1 MKYGRIFF
9 IYNPASGK
17 GRVKRALPQIIAEI
31 SKHCDGY
38 AVEES
43 SSEKDFSE
51 KLRKACRE
59 FDCVIFSGGDGT
71 FNMAVNAVA
80 GLDELPVFGYLPSG
94 TTCDMAYN
102 LGISKKIGKAIKQI
116 LSAFPVAY
124 DVGKVDDKRFIYVVN
139 SGSCTQAVY
148 ETPEKLKK
156 KLGKLAY
163 ALHIAANLKSSFA
176 VNEITVN
183 DATYSTPLL
192 LISNSKEIASFKI
205 NPDFSPSNGKYYA
218 VIVKNGKLRGIENM
232 VYFFLHGVKK
242 SIKKGKI
249 DYLEG
254 SNFAVNSETKW
265 SADGE
270 LLELNGTTNIGFS
283 GEKLNILSL
292 KNN

>member
-51 KLRKACRE
+51 KLRNACGK

-80 GLDELPVFGYLPSG
+80 GLNDLPVFGYLPSG

-102 LGISKKIGKAIKQI
+102 LGLSKKIDKAIKQI
-116 LSAFPVAY
+116 FNAETIEY

-163 ALHIAANLKSSFA
+163 ALHIAANLKSSFI
-176 VNEITVN
+176 VNEINVN
-183 DATYSTPLL
+183 GTTYFTPLL
-192 LISNSKEIASFKI
+192 LISNSREIASFKV

-242 SIKKGKI
+242 SVKKGKI
-249 DYLEG
+249 DYLEC
-254 SNFAVNSETKW
+254 SDFAVDSQTKW

-270 LLELNGTTNIGFS
+270 LLELNGITDIGFS
-283 GEKLNILSL
+283 GEKLKILSL
-292 KNN
+292 KK

>member
-1 MKYGRIFF
+1 MRYEKIFF

-17 GRVKRALPQIIAEI
+17 GRVKRALPKIIAEI
-31 SKHCDGY
+31 SKRCDEY
-38 AVEES
+38 SVAKS
-43 SSEKDFSE
+43 SSEKDFTE
-51 KLRKACRE
+51 KLREACGK

-80 GLDELPVFGYLPSG
+80 GITNLPVFGYLPSG

-102 LGISKKIGKAIKQI
+102 LGLSKKIGKAIKQI
-116 LSAFPVAY
+116 FEAEPIGY
-124 DVGKVDDKRFIYVVN
+124 DVGKVGEKRFIYVVN

-163 ALHIAANLKSSFA
+163 ALHIAANLKSSF
-176 VNEITVN
+176 TVN
-183 DATYSTPLL
+183 DVTVNGTTYSTPLL
-192 LISNSKEIASFKI
+192 LISNSREIASFKV

-218 VIVKNGKLRGIENM
+218 IIVKNGKLRGIENM
-232 VYFFLHGVKK
+232 VYFFLNGVKK
-242 SIKKGKI
+242 SVKKGKI
-249 DYLEG
+249 DYLEN
-254 SNFAVNSETKW
+254 SDFAVRSLTKW

-270 LLELNGTTNIGFS
+270 LLELNGVTDIGYS

-292 KNN
+292 KK